1 MQMRRVC
8 AQHES
13 SIFLQPRTGIAV
25 KHNTLRLS
33 PLPGEHRDKDGV
45 GLGQQH
51 VSGRLGR
58 GGTNAR
64 TRRTRS
70 KPQTSNEGDG
80 RRRGQHACV

>member
-33 PLPGEHRDKDGV
+33 DGAAQ
-45 GLGQQH
+45 GIYGKATSH
-51 VSGRLGR
+51 V
-58 GGTNAR
+58 
-64 TRRTRS
+64 TRRTSHVTRH
-70 KPQTSNEGDG
+70 KP
-80 RRRGQHACV
+80 RRPVICM